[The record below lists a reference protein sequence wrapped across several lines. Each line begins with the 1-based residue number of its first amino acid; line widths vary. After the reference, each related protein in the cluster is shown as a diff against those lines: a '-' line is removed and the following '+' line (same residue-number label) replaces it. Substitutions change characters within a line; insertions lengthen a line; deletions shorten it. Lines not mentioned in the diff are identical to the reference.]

1 MKTGEEMKA
10 IIVDDSIIFRK
21 QILEIFYSIADIEVI
36 QSYWNG
42 KGLVEYLTRD
52 ETIIPDL
59 VTLDVEMPEM
69 DGIETMKAI
78 SSLRKINPALKK
90 MKVLMVSSITRD
102 GAQATIAALQNG
114 AFDFILKPSNVPDP
128 KKELRILLE
137 EKIKLMREES
147 TSSSEIKKRQKNPDK
162 LRKPEVVAIG
172 VSTGGPAALKKLL
185 PELCEKMD
193 LPVLVVQH
201 MPLEF
206 TESLAQSLDKYT
218 RHNVLV
224 GQHGMKIEKN
234 HVYIAPGGSHMLARK
249 GTNSKS
255 IVINENPPENGCR
268 PSVDPL
274 FRSVAE
280 SYEGKSVAVVLT
292 GMGSDGSRSLGT
304 LARAGSVIIA
314 QDQETSVVWGMPGN
328 AVSTGFVDRVL
339 PLEKISEQIM
349 EYINE

>member
-1 MKTGEEMKA
+1 MKA

-21 QILEIFYSIADIEVI
+21 KILEIFYSIPDIDVI

-42 KGLVEYLTRD
+42 KGLVDYLKKD
-52 ETIIPDL
+52 EIIIPDL

-78 SSLRKINPALKK
+78 ASLRETNPALKK
-90 MKVLMVSSITRD
+90 MKVLMVSSITSE
-102 GAQATIAALQNG
+102 GAHATITALQYG

-128 KKELRILLE
+128 KKELRFLLE

-147 TSSSEIKKRQKNPDK
+147 TSPPEIKKRQKSSDIS
-162 LRKPEVVAIG
+162 RKPEVVAIG

-206 TESLAQSLDKYT
+206 TESLAQSLDKHT
-218 RHNVLV
+218 RHSVLV

-234 HVYIAPGGSHMLARK
+234 HVYIAPGGSHMLAKK
-249 GTNSKS
+249 GTNSMN

-280 SYEGKSVAVVLT
+280 AYNGKSVAVILT
-292 GMGSDGSRSLGT
+292 GMGSDGSHSLGA
-304 LARAGSVIIA
+304 LARAGSHIIA

-328 AVSTGFVDRVL
+328 AISTGFVDWVL
-339 PLEKISEQIM
+339 PLEKISEKIM
-349 EYINE
+349 EYIDG